1 MFIIINKLL
10 VLSRIANIIESEKMP
25 CSLTKSSDCVCPC
38 SNTAKQKRK
47 HRSGIIHPFSVLSFC
62 YRLDGPDCPLA
73 WVQIPLF
80 LFLELFIF
88 IGVHMSLP
96 RCSEMIIP
104 YYTLNTTGYNRV

>member
-1 MFIIINKLL
+1 M
-10 VLSRIANIIESEKMP
+10 S
-25 CSLTKSSDCVCPC
+25 SLKHGQTK
-38 SNTAKQKRK
+38 AKTQKRD
-47 HRSGIIHPFSVLSFC
+47 HPSVSVLSFC

-104 YYTLNTTGYNRV
+104 YYTLNTTGYEVFLQVNVIHYFCERIYRVGNLNDL